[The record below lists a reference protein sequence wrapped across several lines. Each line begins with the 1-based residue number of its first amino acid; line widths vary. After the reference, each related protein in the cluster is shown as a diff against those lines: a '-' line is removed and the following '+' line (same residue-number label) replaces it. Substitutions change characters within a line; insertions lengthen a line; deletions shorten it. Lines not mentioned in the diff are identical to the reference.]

1 MIGTKTVSG
10 AIVALPNAEEAPLV
24 NCLVDINA
32 VQSGSGTPSPT
43 NVRPI
48 SGFDT
53 AMIYVRGKNI
63 LNPTFTTK
71 TENGVTFEN
80 VDKTVKITGTAS
92 AYSFCNLNYANG
104 VLAIP
109 KGRPLKLAGGF
120 SNSIYLTACYFKE
133 GTSTTITAA
142 TSKSGEFVPFTIPE
156 DASTSWIR
164 VNVASGATTD
174 RMILPMVCADGTT
187 DTAFKPYDARSFTKS
202 VPLGRTVY
210 GGTLDVV
217 SGVLTVDRAMITID
231 GTNYNMAM
239 SGGSKRCYI
248 SDLSV
253 PKAKPSPDTHT
264 PAPNLIANYLTAVG
278 DAEAYSGAVG
288 VCVYATAAA
297 NIGFTLTG
305 NAMTLDEVK
314 AYLAQNPLQVC
325 YELATPQ
332 TYTLTGQEITP
343 IYGQNT
349 IWANSGDVRITYRTS
364 TLGIFDTLYINGRQ
378 VFRPNDFEIRREDV
392 YAGEYTSCTGRI
404 LADKIGWKFSDLTM
418 KWDILP
424 DADLAYFTTLSGPFT
439 LKFRDNDGVH
449 TETVI
454 RRGFTNTPTRITGPE
469 GSKIWT
475 GVEMEVS
482 FINVHN
488 T

>member
-1 MIGTKTVSG
+1 MDGTKTVSG
-10 AIVALPNAEEAPLV
+10 AIVALLNAEEAPLV

-53 AMIYVRGKNI
+53 ATIYVRGKNI

-80 VDKTVKITGTAS
+80 VDRTVKITGTAS

-164 VNVASGATTD
+164 VNVAAGATTD
-174 RMILPMVCADGTT
+174 MTILPMVCADGTT

-217 SGVLTVDRAMITID
+217 SGVLTVERAIVDLGTFTWQKYGTYSNMDRYITTGID
-231 GTNYNMAM
+231 STAKTSTTNAICSIYPYRFSANGFTIGSGNSKLSVLTEKDQYASVADFTSAM
-239 SGGSKRCYI
+239 SGVQ
-248 SDLSV
+248 LV
-253 PKAKPSPDTHT
+253 
-264 PAPNLIANYLTAVG
+264 
-278 DAEAYSGAVG
+278 
-288 VCVYATAAA
+288 
-297 NIGFTLTG
+297 
-305 NAMTLDEVK
+305 
-314 AYLAQNPLQVC
+314 
-325 YELATPQ
+325 YELATPT
-332 TYTLTGQEITP
+332 TYQLTPTEVNTLLGE
-343 IYGQNT
+343 NT
-349 IWANSGDVRITYRTS
+349 IWGNTGEIQVTYRTS
-364 TLGIFDTLYINGRQ
+364 TLGIIGTIYINGRQ

-404 LADKIGWKFSDLTM
+404 LADKIGWKFSDMTM

-424 DADLAYFTTLSGPFT
+424 DADLAYLTTLSGPFA
-439 LKFRDNDGVH
+439 LKFRDNDGAH

-475 GVEMEVS
+475 GVEMEVT

-488 T
+488 SF

>member
-53 AMIYVRGKNI
+53 ATIYVRGKNI

-92 AYSFCNLNYANG
+92 AYSFCNLNYTNG

-164 VNVASGATTD
+164 VNVAAGATAD
-174 RMILPMVCADGTT
+174 MAILPMVCADGTT
-187 DTAFKPYDARSFTKS
+187 DAAFKPYDARSFTKS
-202 VPLGRTVY
+202 VSLGQTVY

-217 SGVLTVDRAMITID
+217 SGELKVTHAFLTLD
-231 GTNYNMAM
+231 GTGSYGQS
-239 SGGSKRCYI
+239 SGTASGSIILTRAITSLAPTKG
-248 SDLSV
+248 DN
-253 PKAKPSPDTHT
+253 DT
-264 PAPNLIANYLTAVG
+264 IGIVSNYLPETTS
-278 DAEAYSGAVG
+278 YTSWRS
-288 VCVYATAAA
+288 ATPSITTNNAGN
-297 NIGFTLTG
+297 NIWLRLPNVSTKDEGISYLTS
-305 NAMTLDEVK
+305 
-314 AYLAQNPLQVC
+314 NPLQIV
-325 YELATPQ
+325 YPLATPQ
-332 TYTLTGQEITP
+332 TYTLTGQEVTP
-343 IYGQNT
+343 IIGQDT
-349 IWANSGDVRITYRTS
+349 IWANSGDVCITYRTS

-424 DADLAYFTTLSGPFT
+424 DADLAYLTSLSGPFA
-439 LKFRDNDGVH
+439 LKFRDNDGAH

-475 GVEMEVS
+475 GVEMEVT

>member
-1 MIGTKTVSG
+1 MNGTKTVSG

-43 NVRPI
+43 NIRPI

-53 AMIYVRGKNI
+53 ATIYVRGKNI

-80 VDKTVKITGTAS
+80 VDKTVKIMGTAS

-164 VNVASGATTD
+164 VNVAAGATTD
-174 RMILPMVCADGTT
+174 MTILPMVCADGTT

-217 SGVLTVDRAMITID
+217 SGVLIVDRPMVDLGTLNWSLYNGKFTSALNPEPLRKAFGEINMLCSIYKTGTYGSSSSQGD
-231 GTNYNMAM
+231 GTIWLSASTSANTVYVEDSRYTDAASFKTAM
-239 SGGSKRCYI
+239 SGVQ
-248 SDLSV
+248 L
-253 PKAKPSPDTHT
+253 
-264 PAPNLIANYLTAVG
+264 
-278 DAEAYSGAVG
+278 
-288 VCVYATAAA
+288 
-297 NIGFTLTG
+297 
-305 NAMTLDEVK
+305 
-314 AYLAQNPLQVC
+314 C

-343 IYGQNT
+343 IIGQDT
-349 IWANSGDVRITYRTS
+349 IWANTGEIQVTYRTS
-364 TLGIFDTLYINGRQ
+364 TLGIIGTIYINGRQ
-378 VFRPNDFEIRREDV
+378 VFKPNDFEIRREDV

-404 LADKIGWKFSDLTM
+404 LADKIGWKFSDMTM
-418 KWDILP
+418 KWEILP
-424 DADLAYFTTLSGPFT
+424 DADLAYLTTLSGPFA
-439 LKFRDNDGVH
+439 LKFRDNDGPY

-475 GVEMEVS
+475 GVEMEVT

-488 T
+488 SF